1 MKEYKINKKHF
12 IGGWYIDTKICDE
25 IFNSFKKTPDVFK
38 QQGVT
43 GYQDKVVFN
52 KKIKNSLEI
61 TISTDNENYPLNKY
75 KDELQKCLEKYQE
88 KFPEVANQ
96 LEKFN
101 IAPSGYNIQHY
112 PVGGGFGK
120 WHCERTGLIESN
132 RILVFMTYLNDVP
145 DGGTFFKYQNLK
157 LPAKKGL
164 TIIWPVDW
172 THTHKGEISNKHEKC
187 IITGWY
193 NFIKKDKN

>member
-43 GYQDKVVFN
+43 GYKDKVVFD

-75 KDELQKCLEKYQE
+75 KNELQKCLEKYQE

-96 LEKFN
+96 LERFN
-101 IAPSGYNIQHY
+101 IAPSGYNIQQY

-145 DGGTFFKYQNLK
+145 DGGTFFKYQN
-157 LPAKKGL
+157 
-164 TIIWPVDW
+164 
-172 THTHKGEISNKHEKC
+172 
-187 IITGWY
+187 
-193 NFIKKDKN
+193 